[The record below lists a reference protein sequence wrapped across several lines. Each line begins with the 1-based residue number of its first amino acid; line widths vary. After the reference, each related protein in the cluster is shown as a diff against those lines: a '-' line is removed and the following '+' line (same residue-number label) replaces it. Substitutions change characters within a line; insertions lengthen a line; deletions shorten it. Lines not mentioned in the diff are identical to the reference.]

1 MSRGVFTA
9 IVAAL
14 VLVAALVGLSFVAQA
29 GAPKVSASS
38 ADLTAQRAATERA
51 IERVY
56 LAATE
61 QLKTTRS
68 LHLAITDA
76 QAATIQQ
83 NYTDQLKALRLS
95 ALQAV
100 ANDYGQSGDVAAQY
114 AAQAQSRLDQAP
126 LASAPAV
133 MLAPSLYAIVQ
144 RMGQVA
150 ADLQDRGIREMTQA
164 PGASPAASPSP
175 TATASPS
182 RSPSP
187 SPTR

>member
-1 MSRGVFTA
+1 MPRGVLRS
-9 IVAAL
+9 IIAAV
-14 VLVAALVGLSFVAQA
+14 VLVAVVAGLSVVAQV
-29 GAPKVSASS
+29 GAPRVSASS

-51 IERVY
+51 IERIY
-56 LAATE
+56 AAATD

-76 QAATIQQ
+76 QAATIEQR
-83 NYTDQLKALRLS
+83 YTDQLKALRLS

-100 ANDYGQSGDVAAQY
+100 ANGFGESGDAAAQY
-114 AAQAQSRLDQAP
+114 AAQAASRLDGGP

-144 RMGQVA
+144 RMGQLA
-150 ADLQDRGIREMTQA
+150 ADLQDRGIKEMTQA
-164 PGASPAASPSP
+164 PGASPTARPSP
-175 TATASPS
+175 TPTASPS